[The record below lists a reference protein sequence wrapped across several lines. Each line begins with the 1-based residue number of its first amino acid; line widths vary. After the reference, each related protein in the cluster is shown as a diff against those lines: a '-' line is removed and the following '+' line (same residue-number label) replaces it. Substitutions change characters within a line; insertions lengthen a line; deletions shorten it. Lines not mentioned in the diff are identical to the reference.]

1 MADPLVQTGYLMN
14 PGQTE
19 AQRRLNEEVLADL
32 EAVMSTVPGRRFVW
46 RILGKSNLK
55 QNAMTGNS
63 MTYYLLGQQSVSNE
77 LIDVFFTERFLPL
90 FRRMQD
96 EAIAESKMKQEQKP
110 KELKDGN

>member
-1 MADPLVQTGYLMN
+1 MADPLVQGYLMH

-19 AQRRLNEEVLADL
+19 EQRRLNEDVLRDL
-32 EAVMSTVPGRRFVW
+32 EAVMSAREGRRFVW

-90 FRRMQD
+90 FRQMQD
-96 EAIAESKMKQEQKP
+96 EAIADGKIKQEPKS
-110 KELKDGN
+110 KELKDDN